1 MWSLLSK
8 VSEEQ
13 AARRPIPSAH
23 TIWEI
28 VLHLAT
34 WSKIARERL
43 TLPGERD
50 PTAKE
55 DWPRTDGQW
64 KDALAALDRQM
75 LLLQDSILAFPLER
89 LHEPAPASEPQSF
102 YVLLHGIVQHLAYH
116 AGQIAILVK

>member
-1 MWSLLSK
+1 M
-8 VSEEQ
+8 
-13 AARRPIPSAH
+13 
-23 TIWEI
+23 
-28 VLHLAT
+28 LHLAA

-50 PTAKE
+50 PTGEE

-64 KDALAALDRQM
+64 NDALAALDRQM
-75 LLLQDSILAFPLER
+75 LLLQDAILAFPLER

-102 YVLLHGIVQHLAYH
+102 YVLLHGIVQHMAYH